1 MGGVTLGG
9 PGRGRAAAVHN
20 EIYGALRER
29 TTAGMK
35 KILSGRAARR
45 EGDLQGMGSHADWG
59 YPEREGYSS
68 VGYSYRGDG
77 CVTLQPG
84 DM

>member
-35 KILSGRAARR
+35 KILSGRAALM
-45 EGDLQGMGSHADWG
+45 GYGSAGMGSHADWG
-59 YPEREGYSS
+59 YPEREGYSGRGMGVS
-68 VGYSYRGDG
+68 RYSRVI
-77 CVTLQPG
+77 C